1 MPDVSIIIPT
11 HNRPH
16 LLPRAVES
24 AQRAGRD
31 VEVILVDDASTDA
44 TAKVARSLHG
54 IRYIRL
60 EHNEGVAGARNLGIL
75 ASRADYIA
83 FLDDD
88 DVRLPGSLELQVAA
102 LESAPDAG
110 LVYGQAIAMD
120 QSGNPTEDV
129 YPKRLPQGDVFRQ
142 LLEQNF
148 IPCSTVMFRRDCL
161 FRAGLLDASVPGVE
175 DWDLWVRIS
184 ALYPVV
190 ALAEPLVLWRKYTP
204 ASAQYSAHADRMV
217 RMSTFCFRRKWSKL
231 NRLCDASVRVRREA
245 EAAFSLNMA
254 KHLVYETGRA
264 LASRRVTQA
273 RKNATLA
280 LRLHPR
286 GVARAA
292 FSYGSLK
299 FLLRSVKGKMSRA
312 PRGAH
317 FISGQPDESK
327 Q

>member
-1 MPDVSIIIPT
+1 
-11 HNRPH
+11 
-16 LLPRAVES
+16 
-24 AQRAGRD
+24 
-31 VEVILVDDASTDA
+31 
-44 TAKVARSLHG
+44 
-54 IRYIRL
+54 
-60 EHNEGVAGARNLGIL
+60 
-75 ASRADYIA
+75 
-83 FLDDD
+83 
-88 DVRLPGSLELQVAA
+88 
-102 LESAPDAG
+102 
-110 LVYGQAIAMD
+110 MD

-129 YPKRLPQGDVFRQ
+129 YPQRLPQGDVFRQ

-184 ALYPVV
+184 ALYPVL
-190 ALAEPLVLWRKYTP
+190 ALAEPLVLWRKCTP
-204 ASAQYSAHADRMV
+204 ASAQYSARADRMV

-231 NRLCDASVRVRREA
+231 NRLSDAPASVRQEA